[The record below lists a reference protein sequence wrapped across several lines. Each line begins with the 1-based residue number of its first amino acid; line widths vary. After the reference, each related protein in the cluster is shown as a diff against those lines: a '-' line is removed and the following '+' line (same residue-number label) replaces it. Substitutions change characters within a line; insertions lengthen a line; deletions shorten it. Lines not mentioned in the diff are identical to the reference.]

1 MPNRTTAS
9 ETTLGYMLV
18 DVVRL
23 LRKDFHARAIGLKVT
38 PALARLLLHIS
49 RTPGARQQELAA
61 RLEVTPATL
70 GRMVDRLVAR
80 GYIRRSADPKDRRA
94 FRVFVAPQGKPLVRR
109 MEEVAGLTKARA
121 TRGLSSQDQ
130 GRLLE
135 FLQKICSNLSHGSI

>member
-1 MPNRTTAS
+1 MPNKTAAS
-9 ETTLGYMLV
+9 ATTLGYMLV

-38 PALARLLLHIS
+38 PALARLLLHVS

-80 GYIRRSADPKDRRA
+80 GYVRRAADPKDRRA
-94 FRVFVAPQGKPLVRR
+94 FRVFVAPQGKPLVSR
-109 MEEVAGLTKARA
+109 MEEVAGLTKSRA
-121 TRGLSSQDQ
+121 TRGLSAEDQ
-130 GRLLE
+130 GQLLKS
-135 FLQKICSNLSHGSI
+135 LQTMCDNLSRRSI